1 LRCRLSVPRLL
12 LRITGLLLG
21 RITGLLLR
29 VTGLLPVARLLLRIA
44 RLLLRITGLL
54 PVTGLPR
61 LLTIA
66 GLTLLPTLRILRRGL
81 FLFAGAHSG
90 ENESS
95 SHHTVGQ

>member
-1 LRCRLSVPRLL
+1 MRCRLSVPRLL
-12 LRITGLLLG
+12 LRITGLLRG
-21 RITGLLLR
+21 R

-44 RLLLRITGLL
+44 LLLLRITGLL
-54 PVTGLPR
+54 PVAGLLSR
-61 LLTIA
+61 LLSIA

-90 ENESS
+90 EYERS